1 MKIGVLGGTFDPVH
15 RAHIA
20 VAEAARDA
28 LKLDKVLL
36 VPAGRPMSRPGLHL
50 APDKD
55 RVAML
60 RLAAKGKPGLEVS
73 TIETERPGPTYTI
86 DSIAQLRKYF
96 GPETDIYFILGCDS
110 LVQLPDW
117 KDPARLVA
125 ACHLVAVPRPGCQRP
140 DLTKLERKIPGISKS
155 VIFLKEPNWDVS
167 ATEIREKAGRGES
180 IADLVPASVAEYI
193 KKHRLYQPGGK
204 P

>member
-28 LKLDKVLL
+28 LTLDRVLL
-36 VPAGRPMSRPGLHL
+36 VPAGRPMSRPDHPV

-60 RLAAKGKPGLEVS
+60 RLAVKGKPGLEVS
-73 TIETERPGPTYTI
+73 TIEMERPGPTYTV
-86 DSIAQLRKYF
+86 DSIAQLRKYY
-96 GPETDIYFILGCDS
+96 GPETGIYFILGCDS
-110 LVQLPDW
+110 LVQLPEW

-125 ACHLVAVPRPGCQRP
+125 ACRLVAVPRPGCQRP
-140 DLTKLERKIPGISKS
+140 DLKKLERKIPGISKS
-155 VIFLKEPNWDVS
+155 VIFLKEPNMDVS
-167 ATEIREKAGRGES
+167 ATEIREKAERGEP
-180 IADLVPASVAEYI
+180 IADLVPVPVADYI
-193 KKHRLYQPGGK
+193 IKHRLYQSGGK

>member
-28 LKLDKVLL
+28 LGLDKVLM
-36 VPAGRPMSRPGLHL
+36 VPAGRPMSRPELPL
-50 APDKD
+50 ATDKD

-60 RLAAKGKPGLEVS
+60 RLAVKGQPGLEVS
-73 TIETERPGPTYTI
+73 PMEMERPGPTYTI
-86 DSIAQLRKYF
+86 DSIAQLRKYY

-125 ACHLVAVPRPGCQRP
+125 ACHLVAVPRPGCQP
-140 DLTKLERKIPGISKS
+140 DLKKLERKIPGISKS
-155 VIFLKEPNWDVS
+155 VIFLKEPNLDVS
-167 ATEIREKAGRGES
+167 ATEIREKAGRGEP
-180 IADLVPASVAEYI
+180 IAELVTGPVADYI
-193 KKHRLYQPGGK
+193 KKHRLYQSGGK